1 MSTLWMKLTITTHLT
16 YHTPPLFMV
25 MHTVLPTLT
34 EQFLRFQLPGGC
46 HFQLQAGSAMNL
58 QPIDLIDILCADVAF
73 NLLLVGQ

>member
-1 MSTLWMKLTITTHLT
+1 
-16 YHTPPLFMV
+16 MV

-58 QPIDLIDILCADVAF
+58 QPNDFIDILCADVAF